1 MDDRRGDDE
10 REGGG
15 RRPRQDESRH
25 DSGHAAPERDDRR
38 REELVARALDE
49 RIPQRMKGRRAKDG
63 GQDAGTEVVGVGHEK
78 VRLMDSLSP
87 VDPRGDQANRQRAHA
102 EARGSFVRV
111 GARTEP
117 ARLFETG
124 GLRWR
129 FPRSSNPCE
138 VAIVNTGGGVA
149 GGDSYRVSLT
159 LSEGAEVE
167 ATTPSAERVYRS
179 DGPAARIATRLIL
192 APRARLFWLPQET
205 LMFDGARLERRLE
218 VETSGEAALIAAE
231 TLVFGRL
238 AMGEN
243 QIDASLRDSWRI
255 RRNGRLVFADETRIE
270 HAGATLERKAV
281 GAGARALSTIVASAP
296 DIEARLPDLRAA
308 LNAGNPRV
316 ESGASAFDG
325 LVVVRLLAASS
336 DQLRAA
342 LVASIVALGGRKPR
356 LWP

>member
-1 MDDRRGDDE
+1 
-10 REGGG
+10 
-15 RRPRQDESRH
+15 
-25 DSGHAAPERDDRR
+25 
-38 REELVARALDE
+38 
-49 RIPQRMKGRRAKDG
+49 
-63 GQDAGTEVVGVGHEK
+63 
-78 VRLMDSLSP
+78 MDSSAP
-87 VDPRGDQANRQRAHA
+87 VEPRGDQARRQRARA

-149 GGDSYRVSLT
+149 GGDSYSISLS

-167 ATTPSAERVYRS
+167 ATTPSAERIYRS
-179 DGPAARIATRLIL
+179 DGPAARIATRLTL

-205 LMFDGARLERRLE
+205 LIFDGARLERRLE
-218 VETSGEAALIAAE
+218 VEAAGEAEFIIAE

-238 AMGEN
+238 AMGESR
-243 QIDASLRDSWRI
+243 IDAATRDSWRV
-255 RRNGRLVFADETRIE
+255 RRDGALVFADETRIE
-270 HAGATLERKAV
+270 HAGAALERRAA

-296 DIEARLPDLRAA
+296 NIEARLPDLRAA
-308 LNAGNPRV
+308 LKAAGSGV
-316 ESGASAFDG
+316 EGGASAFDG
-325 LVVVRLLAASS
+325 LIVVRLLAAAF
-336 DQLRAA
+336 DELRAA
-342 LVASIVALGGRKPR
+342 LLAAIVALGGRKPR